1 MKLKVTVEGESFPI
15 EVPEVILQGADAFFQ
30 QLDADMDRGWQMSRD
45 WIEAPDQ
52 YQRCQIVADKIVS
65 ALHRQNQKM
74 GVLLAAYILKRVP
87 GIQEVV
93 VDTTGEMGETE
104 LIV

>member
-1 MKLKVTVEGESFPI
+1 MQLKITVEGQSFPI
-15 EVPEVILQGADAFFQ
+15 EVPDAILSGADEFFQ
-30 QLDADMDRGWQMSRD
+30 KLDADMDRGWQMSRD

-65 ALHRQNQKM
+65 AIHRENQKM

-87 GIQEVV
+87 GIQEVL

-104 LIV
+104 LVL

>member
-1 MKLKVTVEGESFPI
+1 MQLKITVEGQSFPI
-15 EVPEVILQGADAFFQ
+15 EVPDAILTSADEFFQ
-30 QLDADMDRGWQMSRD
+30 KLDADMDRGWQMSRD

-65 ALHRQNQKM
+65 AIHRENQKM

-87 GIQEVV
+87 GIQEVL

-104 LIV
+104 LVL

>member
-1 MKLKVTVEGESFPI
+1 MKLKITVEGESFPI
-15 EVPEVILQGADAFFQ
+15 EVPESILTSADEFFR

-45 WIEAPDQ
+45 WVEAPDQ

-65 ALHRQNQKM
+65 AIHRQNQKM

-87 GIQEVV
+87 GIQEVL
-93 VDTTGEMGETE
+93 VDTSGEMSETE
-104 LIV
+104 LVV